1 MRAHS
6 IDQPTQSRFAL
17 DIGALAPVERTLLL
31 VAFAVAYTGLV
42 ALGYA
47 LKENLRSLTI
57 IWPAAGLLLVV
68 LYLVPLRQ
76 WLWIIPLQLAAEFAV
91 GEFRSPSALLD
102 WPTCFP
108 LGNLADGMAGALLTK
123 WLIAGAVLPN
133 VRGVIQFIAAA
144 AVGAAIG
151 ALLGAVGAVHVL
163 EDTTY
168 LHQWQLWWTGNWL
181 GSLTIA
187 PVVFTWTIRWHT
199 PDHAVLPVRAGECV
213 LLAAVLGAATAW
225 IFYSAPA
232 SPASLLQLPSVL
244 VAILVLVAFRL
255 PPRWSVLLS
264 AAAVLLAAEAASRG
278 LGPFANDPNAF
289 GRVAA
294 LQTFL
299 AAVGM
304 LTFIL
309 STVLAE
315 KRRVLDSLTLSEERY
330 RSFVAQSTE
339 AVWRIELDEAM
350 PIGLT
355 LAEQLAWLE
364 RHAYL
369 AECNREFR
377 DLMRRHGA
385 DGSESGRW
393 RADAPWAALLVE
405 HLEEAARRGYSMDG
419 LKLALQTGAQRE
431 HWLASVSGVV
441 EEGRLERIWGVA
453 RNVTELVV
461 LNERL
466 RREQERLQAY
476 ARQLTGAEER
486 ARRATA
492 VDLHDGIGQMLVGLG
507 MSLEVAAAQSAPSVR
522 ALLEEMRDT
531 LRNIQETTRRVIA
544 DLSPPGLYELGLG
557 AALQWL
563 ALYMRNKSNLVVN
576 LELQLDE
583 RVLNLELRILVFKI
597 VRELLRNIVKHARVD
612 SAVVVVASDLRQL
625 VVDVRDR
632 GVGFEWQFDL
642 FGSGTHGF
650 GLWSIADRVRMAA
663 GELTVETAPGRG
675 CHVRLVFPL
684 NQDPPLNTIEPRA
697 S

>member
-1 MRAHS
+1 
-6 IDQPTQSRFAL
+6 
-17 DIGALAPVERTLLL
+17 
-31 VAFAVAYTGLV
+31 
-42 ALGYA
+42 
-47 LKENLRSLTI
+47 
-57 IWPAAGLLLVV
+57 
-68 LYLVPLRQ
+68 
-76 WLWIIPLQLAAEFAV
+76 
-91 GEFRSPSALLD
+91 
-102 WPTCFP
+102 
-108 LGNLADGMAGALLTK
+108 
-123 WLIAGAVLPN
+123 
-133 VRGVIQFIAAA
+133 
-144 AVGAAIG
+144 
-151 ALLGAVGAVHVL
+151 
-163 EDTTY
+163 
-168 LHQWQLWWTGNWL
+168 
-181 GSLTIA
+181 
-187 PVVFTWTIRWHT
+187 
-199 PDHAVLPVRAGECV
+199 V
-213 LLAAVLGAATAW
+213 LLAAVLGVATTW
-225 IFYSAPA
+225 IFFSTAG
-232 SPASLLQLPSVL
+232 SPASLLQLPFVL
-244 VAILVLVAFRL
+244 LAIMVVVAFRL
-255 PPRWSVLLS
+255 PPRWSVTLG
-264 AAAVLLAAEAASRG
+264 AAAMLLAAAAASRG
-278 LGPFANDPNAF
+278 FGPFANDPSAF

-294 LQTFL
+294 LQTYL
-299 AAVGM
+299 ATAGM

-315 KRRVLDSLTLSEERY
+315 KRRVFDSLTLSEERY

-339 AVWRIELDEAM
+339 AVWRIELEQAM

-369 AECNREFR
+369 AEYNREFR

-393 RADAPWAALLVE
+393 RAAAPWAALLVE

-419 LKLALQTGAQRE
+419 LKLALQTGAHRE

-466 RREQERLQAY
+466 RRERERLQAY

-507 MSLEVAAAQSAPSVR
+507 MTLEVAAAQSAPGVR

-531 LRNIQETTRRVIA
+531 VRNIQETTRRVIA

-576 LELQLDE
+576 LELKLDE

-625 VVDVRDR
+625 IVDVRDR
-632 GVGFEWQFDL
+632 GVGFEWQLDL

-684 NQDPPLNTIEPRA
+684 DHDAHLHAIEPRA